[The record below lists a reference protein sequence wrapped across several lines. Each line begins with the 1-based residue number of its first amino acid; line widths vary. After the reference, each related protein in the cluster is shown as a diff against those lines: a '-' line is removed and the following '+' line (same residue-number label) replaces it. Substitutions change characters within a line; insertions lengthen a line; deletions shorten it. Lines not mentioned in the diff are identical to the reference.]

1 MFFVLGVTSRILQRD
16 IYPRHLCTSIMCRV
30 FLLAVCP
37 VALLLAVCPVALG
50 DVRLLQCD
58 QMEGERTATC
68 EQ

>member
-16 IYPRHLCTSIMCRV
+16 FCPRHMCTSTMCRV
-30 FLLAVCP
+30 
-37 VALLLAVCPVALG
+37 LLLGVYPVALG

-58 QMEGERTATC
+58 QKEGERTATC